1 MHVLTYS
8 VDCGKKGPKKGH
20 KPVGQTNRFKLLAI
34 SASGVSLATLLFYQK
49 PVQLNSDIHKN
60 ARLGSL
66 AGNFAFSK
74 ETNSIPLAA
83 VEFFDTAREYPIAF
97 TGSEGGPQFP
107 IALVGVRQ
115 NENLF
120 VSAGGQWE
128 GRYVPAF
135 VRRYPFVLAEK
146 QDAEDFNVYLDE
158 AFPGFGAADGERLFT
173 DSGEQTPLLKS
184 ALEFLSTYQG
194 EIKRTRLFVERLQA
208 LDLLIPRVLEIVRPN
223 EQPMVLQGFK
233 VVDEA
238 RLAALPDSDLLEL
251 ARSGLLAWI
260 HAHLMSLNNVPV
272 LGERLG
278 ERLGASTPPSAA
290 AAGAA
295 ASPGNAESA
304 NATGAKKKK

>member
-1 MHVLTYS
+1 M
-8 VDCGKKGPKKGH
+8 
-20 KPVGQTNRFKLLAI
+20 
-34 SASGVSLATLLFYQK
+34 ATLLFYQK

-66 AGNFAFSK
+66 AGNFNFSK

-83 VEFFDTAREYPIAF
+83 VEFFDTAREYAIAF
-97 TGSEGGPQFP
+97 TGREGGALFP

-115 NENLF
+115 NENLY
-120 VSAGGQWE
+120 VSEDGKWE
-128 GRYVPAF
+128 GRYIPAF

-158 AFPGFGAADGERLFT
+158 AYPGFGANDGERLFT
-173 DSGEQTPLLKS
+173 DSGEHSPLLKQ

-208 LDLLIPRVLEIVRPN
+208 LNLLIPRVLEVVRPN
-223 EQPMVLQGFK
+223 EQPMVLQGFS

-238 RLAALPDSDLLEL
+238 RLMALPDADLLDL

-260 HAHLMSLNNVPV
+260 HAHLMSLNNVPM
-272 LGERLG
+272 LGERLSG
-278 ERLGASTPPSAA
+278 RLAA
-290 AAGAA
+290 AQSGTSTQPA
-295 ASPGNAESA
+295 AESA
-304 NATGAKKKK
+304 ASGATKKKR

>member
-1 MHVLTYS
+1 M
-8 VDCGKKGPKKGH
+8 
-20 KPVGQTNRFKLLAI
+20 
-34 SASGVSLATLLFYQK
+34 ATLLFYQK
-49 PVQLNSDIHKN
+49 PVQLNSDTHKN

-66 AGNFAFSK
+66 AGNFSFSK

-120 VSAGGQWE
+120 VSPEGLWE

-146 QDAEDFNVYLDE
+146 QDADDFNVYLDE
-158 AFPGFGAADGERLFT
+158 SYPGFGAADGERLFT
-173 DSGEQTPLLKS
+173 DSGEHTPLLKN

-208 LDLLIPRVLEIVRPN
+208 LNLLIPRVLEVVRPN
-223 EQPMVLQGFK
+223 EQPMVLQGFN

-238 RLAALPDSDLLEL
+238 RLAALPDKDLLDL

-260 HAHLMSLNNVPV
+260 HAHLMSLSNVPT
-272 LGERLG
+272 LG
-278 ERLGASTPPSAA
+278 ERLGARMGGPAAQANAPAEAAATTASSESASAA
-290 AAGAA
+290 A
-295 ASPGNAESA
+295 SR
-304 NATGAKKKK
+304 KKR

>member
-1 MHVLTYS
+1 MQRLRASQSKRSFRV
-8 VDCGKKGPKKGH
+8 VFQP
-20 KPVGQTNRFKLLAI
+20 
-34 SASGVSLATLLFYQK
+34 SASEDSVATLLFYQK
-49 PVQLNSDIHKN
+49 PVQLNSDTHKN
-60 ARLGSL
+60 ARLGAM
-66 AGNFAFSK
+66 AGNFSFSK

-97 TGSEGGPQFP
+97 TGRDGGAQFP

-120 VSAGGQWE
+120 VSPEGRWE

-146 QDAEDFNVYLDE
+146 QQADDFNVYLDE
-158 AFPGFGAADGERLFT
+158 AYPGFGAADGERLFT
-173 DSGEQTPLLKS
+173 DSGEHTPLLKQ

-208 LDLLIPRVLEIVRPN
+208 LNLLIPRVLEVARPN
-223 EQPMVLQGFK
+223 EQPMVLQGFN

-238 RLAALPDSDLLEL
+238 RLGALPDADLLDL
-251 ARSGLLAWI
+251 ARTGLLAWV
-260 HAHLMSLNNVPV
+260 HAHLMSLSNVAV

-278 ERLGASTPPSAA
+278 TRLGAAVPQASAPTEAA
-290 AAGAA
+290 ATA
-295 ASPGNAESA
+295 ASTEPASVA
-304 NATGAKKKK
+304 ATRKKR